1 MSSQVYKIVEAVNN
15 EIKPLV
21 PGMSSERKRIEM
33 RANLAALEK
42 MCKDLRRKLLQE
54 SKELKRQRAEKRAMR
69 NQPTE

>member
-15 EIKPLV
+15 EISPLL

-69 NQPTE
+69 NQPME